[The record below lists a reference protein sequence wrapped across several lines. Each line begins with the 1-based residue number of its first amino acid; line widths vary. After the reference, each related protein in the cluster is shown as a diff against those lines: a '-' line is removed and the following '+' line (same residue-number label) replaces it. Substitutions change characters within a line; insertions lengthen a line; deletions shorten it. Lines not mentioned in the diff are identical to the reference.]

1 MIVFIPLQAAESYKQ
16 YASTVAKALSG
27 DSPTE
32 ITFIPLEVAYG
43 DQD

>member
-1 MIVFIPLQAAESYKQ
+1 MLVFIPLRAAKSYEQ
-16 YASTVAKALSG
+16 YASTVAKALGG

-32 ITFIPLEVAYG
+32 IQLIPLEVAYG

>member
-1 MIVFIPLQAAESYKQ
+1 MLVFVPIQAAESYKQ
-16 YASTVAKALSG
+16 NASTVAKALGG

-32 ITFIPLEVAYG
+32 ITLIPLEVAYG